1 MSIQFERPITE
12 GQQDMVR
19 KLLKTDLVDDK
30 TALFDAMTV
39 HQQDMKKLAN
49 ETKQVVS
56 VELNSPGDIKTM
68 SDGTQY
74 KATPQGWVKIPI

>member
-1 MSIQFERPITE
+1 
-12 GQQDMVR
+12 MV
-19 KLLKTDLVDDK
+19 KEVLKTDLVDDRN
-30 TALFDAMTV
+30 ALFDAMMMR
-39 HQQDMKKLAN
+39 QQDMKKIAN
-49 ETKQVVS
+49 ETNQVVS